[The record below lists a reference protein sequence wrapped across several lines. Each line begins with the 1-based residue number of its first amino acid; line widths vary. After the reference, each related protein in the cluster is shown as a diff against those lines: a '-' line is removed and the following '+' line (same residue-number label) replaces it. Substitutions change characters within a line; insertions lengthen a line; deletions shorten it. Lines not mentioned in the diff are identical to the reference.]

1 MDGEC
6 GAGIPACTIR
16 FKYFKN
22 FRKQVTHWWVNQKIK
37 ESFMKEMEQD
47 QKQGDEKRG
56 FFKRLLDK
64 LDAAMKKMADE
75 KSKGCGCGGG
85 GKGGKCC

>member
-1 MDGEC
+1 
-6 GAGIPACTIR
+6 
-16 FKYFKN
+16 
-22 FRKQVTHWWVNQKIK
+22 
-37 ESFMKEMEQD
+37 MKEMEQD